1 MLSSGGDQRKMVCHS
16 AFCLS
21 SRPSRGRSKS
31 HPTQWKKNSYADG
44 YQLEYSTNKKFSG
57 SSTSVLE
64 MESADTL
71 NAKVTGLEK
80 GKKYFFRIRTI
91 KVIYDP
97 VEGSESRIFGKWSKI
112 KKIKAR

>member
-1 MLSSGGDQRKMVCHS
+1 
-16 AFCLS
+16 
-21 SRPSRGRSKS
+21 
-31 HPTQWKKNSYADG
+31 
-44 YQLEYSTNKKFSG
+44 
-57 SSTSVLE
+57 